1 MNVMK
6 WAHELSRLA
15 AEKHGGKP
23 SEYFARSLKRAFEV
37 KAENGQLRQE
47 AAAFDARW
55 RHYEPKTA
63 GALARDLEY
72 GRVYAGLGA
81 MRLNWLAY
89 ATRRVGQEMRPGDWQ
104 FPR

>member
-63 GALARDLEY
+63 G
-72 GRVYAGLGA
+72 
-81 MRLNWLAY
+81 RLNWLAY